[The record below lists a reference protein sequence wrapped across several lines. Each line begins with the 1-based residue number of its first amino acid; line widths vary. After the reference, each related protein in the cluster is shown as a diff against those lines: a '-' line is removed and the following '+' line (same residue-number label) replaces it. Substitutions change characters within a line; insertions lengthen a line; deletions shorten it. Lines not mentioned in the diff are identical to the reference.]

1 MTAPLLQIDRA
12 TVLAGGRAILED
24 ADLEV
29 RAGEVTA
36 LIGRNGSGK
45 STLIRLAAGIR
56 RPDRGRALCGGE
68 AIHRIPPRRFAR
80 LVAHLPQTLPPAPG
94 MTVRELAAFGRYP
107 HHGAL
112 GRRSAEDAAAIA
124 RALSGT
130 GLDALADREV
140 DALSG
145 GERQRAWLAMALA
158 QEASVLLLDEPT
170 AALDVAHQ
178 VEVLTLVRSLARD
191 RGLAVVMVL
200 HDVDMA
206 ARFADR
212 IVALD
217 AGRIVASGGAC
228 DILQPE
234 MLRRIYG
241 LELGVMPH
249 PVSGRPMSYL
259 P

>member
-1 MTAPLLQIDRA
+1 MTAPLLEISGA
-12 TVLAGGRAILED
+12 TVLAGGRAILAD
-24 ADLEV
+24 ADLTV
-29 RAGEVTA
+29 QAGEVTA
-36 LIGRNGSGK
+36 VIGRNGSGK

-56 RPDRGRALCGGE
+56 RPDRGQALCVGTP
-68 AIHRIPPRRFAR
+68 IHRMAPRRFAR

-94 MTVRELAAFGRYP
+94 MTVRDLAAFGRYP

-112 GRRSAEDAAAIA
+112 GRRTAEDAAAIA
-124 RALSGT
+124 AALAGT
-130 GLDALADREV
+130 GLDTLAGREV
-140 DALSG
+140 DGLSG

-158 QEASVLLLDEPT
+158 QDARVLLLDEPT

-178 VEVLTLVRSLARD
+178 VDVLTLVRRLARD

-212 IVALD
+212 ILALD
-217 AGRIVASGGAC
+217 AGRIVARGGAA
-228 DILQPE
+228 DILRPE
-234 MLRRIYG
+234 VLRRIYG
-241 LELGVMPH
+241 LELGVMAH
-249 PVSGRPMSYL
+249 PLSGRPMSYL